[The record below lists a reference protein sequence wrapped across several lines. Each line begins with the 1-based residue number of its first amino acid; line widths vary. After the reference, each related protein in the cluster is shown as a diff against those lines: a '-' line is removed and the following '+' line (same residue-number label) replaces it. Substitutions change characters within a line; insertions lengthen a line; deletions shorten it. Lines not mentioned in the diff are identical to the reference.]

1 MADPV
6 QSGKTGRCHFSVAN
20 FSFKQGTGIVLI
32 FLALLSAGLPAT
44 QQESLYAL
52 EAELREVQA
61 QLREYV
67 ESTESKTR
75 DSADLEARLQR
86 LLTSASAPRGSSTSS
101 EGNLLR
107 PATLF
112 PLALLFG
119 LAGGW
124 MLLPRGASVAE
135 PVGPRTA
142 NSVNDETANSG
153 SNPEAAQLIARQ
165 HDLGTAERMAV
176 ATEFAA
182 SISHDIRNP
191 LAGIQMSLSNLMAE
205 STDAHVVDRL
215 RLLSS
220 ETSRIADLL
229 GKAVEAARRTPECS
243 EQINLLEFVDKLL
256 ELLRLQT
263 PANFTLECD
272 VDEGLVCRLPPNRFG
287 HCLANL
293 VVNSAQAANGNEGW
307 VRVEMRMRAEF
318 LRIRV
323 LDNGPGFAADIQ
335 AGGHR
340 PLITSESD
348 RIGLGLPMARRFV
361 REMGGKLELSN
372 PEIAG
377 SASGS
382 CVTILL
388 PCAGHHG

>member
-1 MADPV
+1 M
-6 QSGKTGRCHFSVAN
+6 AN

-124 MLLPRGASVAE
+124 MLLPRGASGGE

-153 SNPEAAQLIARQ
+153 SNPEVAQLIARQ

-182 SISHDIRNP
+182 SISHEIRNP

-307 VRVEMRMRAEF
+307 VRVEMRTRAEF

-323 LDNGPGFAADIQ
+323 LDNGPGFAADIR

-340 PLITSESD
+340 PLITTEPE
-348 RIGLGLPMARRFV
+348 RIGLGLPMTRRFV

>member
-6 QSGKTGRCHFSVAN
+6 QSGKTGRCHFSVAT

-124 MLLPRGASVAE
+124 MLLPRGPSGGE
-135 PVGPRTA
+135 PVDPRTA

-153 SNPEAAQLIARQ
+153 SNSEAAQLIARQ

-182 SISHDIRNP
+182 SISHEIRNP

-243 EQINLLEFVDKLL
+243 EQINLLEFVEELL

-293 VVNSAQAANGNEGW
+293 LVNSAQAANGNEGW
-307 VRVEMRMRAEF
+307 VRVEIRTRAEF

-323 LDNGPGFAADIQ
+323 LDNGPGFAADIR

-340 PLITSESD
+340 PLITTESE
-348 RIGLGLPMARRFV
+348 RIGLGLPMTRRFV
-361 REMGGKLELSN
+361 REMGGKLELLN